1 MDILDAVFLHI
12 FYSSLMASV
21 LILLVLSIKK
31 VFNHRLG
38 AIFHHVLWILVLIR
52 LLMPVTFESPFS
64 IFNLFDGRAQ
74 KIYNSQAINVISN
87 GQENESGL
95 FQNAHPSTERNIGE
109 AVKTEVN
116 AYSFILK
123 VFSRIWLTGVLFLV
137 LFSCAVT
144 IKFKR
149 RTKVFKRVTDPEIQS
164 LVEQCNQK
172 VKIKKSIPVYMD
184 AYFKSPCISGVIH
197 PGIYLPED
205 ISSRVGQHELKHILL
220 HELAHYRRKDLFYS
234 FLATLAALIHWFNP
248 LVWLAAKKMRVDRE
262 IACDAC
268 VMEMLGEEERVS
280 YGTTIIHLVNL
291 FANGHK
297 QLNLASFYE
306 TNSQLERRI
315 SMIKI
320 FKKGSYRI
328 SAVAIICC
336 MVIGAV
342 MLTDAVGTGGEK
354 NNNIS
359 KIKEKLVLIDP
370 GHGGDDPG
378 AVYSPEN
385 TDADAAQIK
394 EKDLNLEISLMLYD
408 MLKESG
414 IRVEL
419 TRYEDL
425 ALELADRVEMANHL
439 DASLFISIHNN
450 AAPDQSANGTLTMFN
465 PAKDYASYGITGERA
480 AQLLHEEMVGELET
494 ADGGLQEMS
503 KSKVLSDTKM
513 PSVIAQVAYI
523 TNESDRQKLMTEEF
537 RKKAAQ
543 ALHDGV
549 IKVLYEMEDKV

>member
-1 MDILDAVFLHI
+1 MDILDSAFLHI

-31 VFNHRLG
+31 VFNYRLG
-38 AIFHHVLWILVLIR
+38 ARFHHVLWILVLIR
-52 LLMPVTFESPFS
+52 LLMPVAFESPFS
-64 IFNLFDGRAQ
+64 ILNLFDGRAQ
-74 KIYNSQAINVISN
+74 TLSNSQAINVISN
-87 GQENESGL
+87 GQENESRF
-95 FQNAHPSTERNIGE
+95 FQNSHPATEKNIGE

-116 AYSFILK
+116 AYSYFLK
-123 VFSRIWLTGVLFLV
+123 VFSRIWLTGAFFLV
-137 LFSCAVT
+137 LFSCAVK

-164 LVEQCNQK
+164 LVKQCSQK
-172 VKIKKSIPVYMD
+172 VKIKESIPVYMD

-220 HELAHYRRKDLFYS
+220 HELAHYKRKDLFYG

-248 LVWLAAKKMRVDRE
+248 LVWLAAKKMRADRE

-268 VMEMLGEEERVS
+268 VMEMLGEKERVS
-280 YGTTIIHLVNL
+280 YGTTIIHLASL
-291 FANGHK
+291 YANGHK
-297 QLNLASFYE
+297 QLNLAGFYE
-306 TNSQLERRI
+306 TNSQLKRRI

-328 SAVAIICC
+328 SVVAIICC
-336 MVIGAV
+336 MIIGAV
-342 MLTDAVGTGGEK
+342 MLTDAVSTGDEM

-359 KIKEKLVLIDP
+359 TIKEKLVLIDP

-378 AVYSPEN
+378 AVYPLEA
-385 TDADAAQIK
+385 TDADAALVK

-408 MLKESG
+408 MLKKSG
-414 IRVEL
+414 IRVEM

-425 ALELADRVEMANHL
+425 ALGLADRVEMANRL

-450 AAPDQSANGTLTMFN
+450 AAPDSSVDGTLTIFN
-465 PAKDYASYGITGERA
+465 PAKDYVSYGITGERT
-480 AQLLHEEMVGELET
+480 AQLLHEEMVRELET
-494 ADGGLQEMS
+494 TDGGVRKMS
-503 KSKVLSDTKM
+503 NSKILSNTKM
-513 PSVIAQVAYI
+513 PSAIAEVAHI
-523 TNESDRQKLMTEEF
+523 TNESDRQKLMNEDF

-549 IKVLYEMEDKV
+549 IKVLYEMEA